1 LAAKKILN
9 AYSTNAYSTRTQRG
23 LAAVANPPDVPV
35 DLLPDDPA
43 MPVIAV
49 AIVIG
54 ITAIAAIV
62 AVAAIVIAGPDADTD
77 PDRACA
83 DIYAL
88 RARRH

>member
-1 LAAKKILN
+1 
-9 AYSTNAYSTRTQRG
+9 
-23 LAAVANPPDVPV
+23 VANPPDVPV

-43 MPVIAV
+43 MPVIA
-49 AIVIG
+49 IVIG

-62 AVAAIVIAGPDADTD
+62 AVAAIVIAVAGPDADPD
-77 PDRACA
+77 ADRACA